1 MLINI
6 KPDTT
11 LPQLTEE
18 QKSLKQILLLNLENQ
33 SLMMLLTSKTNSSHI
48 SQSTKFSYALY
59 DCRLEPLEI
68 VISLT
73 EDVLID
79 SIMIL
84 NLEHHSSFFRDFEVC
99 INIINFHRC
108 GR

>member
-1 MLINI
+1 MI
-6 KPDTT
+6 
-11 LPQLTEE
+11 
-18 QKSLKQILLLNLENQ
+18 
-33 SLMMLLTSKTNSSHI
+33 
-48 SQSTKFSYALY
+48 KFSYALY

-84 NLEHHSSFFRDFEVC
+84 NLEHHSSFFRDFEVKISTKFQDAEWLPVGIFQTEDKKEWQYFPIPQKWARYVKVKFLIYLC
-99 INIINFHRC
+99 
-108 GR
+108 